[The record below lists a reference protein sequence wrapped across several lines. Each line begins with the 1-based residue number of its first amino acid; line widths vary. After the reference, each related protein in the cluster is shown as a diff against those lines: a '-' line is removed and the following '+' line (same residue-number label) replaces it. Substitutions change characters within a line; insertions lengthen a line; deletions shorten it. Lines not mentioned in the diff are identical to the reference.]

1 MSDEVNV
8 SCQELVSA
16 AEPSPH
22 NQHKLCLHRL
32 GTSSRS
38 SSLQFKVPSAREKG
52 ARGRPQARIRKLRH
66 RLSSL
71 KPTPYGGCGD
81 EMALDRHNLV
91 RAADAQLQAMAKHE
105 RGAVRSGPSDAAGFV
120 SLCQTLLERRPGHTS
135 MLGEK
140 DITSMLP
147 RHP

>member
-1 MSDEVNV
+1 M

-22 NQHKLCLHRL
+22 NQHKLYLHCL

-38 SSLQFKVPSAREKG
+38 TSLQFKVPSAREKG
-52 ARGRPQARIRKLRH
+52 ARGQPQARIRKR
-66 RLSSL
+66 RYRSSSL

-81 EMALDRHNLV
+81 EMALDRHKLV
-91 RAADAQLQAMAKHE
+91 RAADAQLPAMANTNKAQHYY
-105 RGAVRSGPSDAAGFV
+105 GAVRSGPSDAAGFV
-120 SLCQTLLERRPGHTS
+120 SLCQTLLEHRPGHTS
-135 MLGEK
+135 ILGDK
-140 DITSMLP
+140 NITSMLP